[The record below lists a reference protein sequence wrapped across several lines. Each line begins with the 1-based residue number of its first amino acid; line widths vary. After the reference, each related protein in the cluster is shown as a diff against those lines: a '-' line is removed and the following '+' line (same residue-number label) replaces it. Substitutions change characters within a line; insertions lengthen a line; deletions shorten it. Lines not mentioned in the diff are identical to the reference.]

1 MKRIL
6 KAMPVIVLT
15 FAIGSLIGLRAK
27 ANDISNKL
35 IRFRIVAND
44 NSDEAQ
50 EIKWEIRKKIFEYFE
65 ETDLKSMSSK
75 EEATAFFKKEK
86 SKIKEIA
93 DGVLKNRNLSY
104 KSKVF
109 IEKKS
114 FPVKKY
120 NSFVLPA
127 GIYDAVSIVL
137 GDGGGENFFC
147 VMYPSVCEV
156 SSISENTND
165 NSEKLGCVLSETET
179 ELVTDVGNKTVFK
192 LKLLEIVEKFL
203 SN

>member
-1 MKRIL
+1 
-6 KAMPVIVLT
+6 MPVIVLT

-27 ANDISNKL
+27 AHDISDKL
-35 IRFRIVAND
+35 VRFHIVAND
-44 NSDEAQ
+44 NSAEAQ

-65 ETDLKSMSSK
+65 GTDLKSINSK

-86 SKIKEIA
+86 RKIKEIA
-93 DGVLKNRNLSY
+93 DAALIDRGFAY
-104 KSKVF
+104 KSEIF
-109 IEKKS
+109 IGKKR

-120 NSFVLPA
+120 NSFVLPS
-127 GIYDAVSIVL
+127 GIYDTVSIVL

-147 VMYPSVCEV
+147 VMYPSVCEI

-179 ELVTDVGNKTVFK
+179 ELVTDVGNKTIFK